1 MKKFVVLI
9 LGAALLTLSGVARA
23 QSNYPTTTTIE
34 IRDEN
39 GNLLTAKGSTVG
51 DPLSVFSDG
60 WAVEVD
66 VQATWFSDPID
77 LGKHKT
83 DKKGE
88 LRFTFDTPDAP
99 PVPGV
104 HTLRLEGTGANGEF
118 RRVDAAVRVEP
129 KGGTTTTTAGNN
141 GNGNGNGNGQGGNGN
156 GNNGNGNG
164 NGNGGGNGSSA
175 GGSGGGSSVLGKTV
189 TNSAGGASAY
199 AKTGA
204 FIAKTAYI
212 GFALLAVGAALF
224 LAVRKRNTLATR

>member
-129 KGGTTTTTAGNN
+129 KGGTTTTTTPGN
-141 GNGNGNGNGQGGNGN
+141 NGNGNGNGQGGNGN

-164 NGNGGGNGSSA
+164 NGGGNGSNGGGN
-175 GGSGGGSSVLGKTV
+175 GSSVLGKTV
-189 TNSAGGASAY
+189 TNNGGGASAY

-204 FIAKTAYI
+204 FIAKTAYV